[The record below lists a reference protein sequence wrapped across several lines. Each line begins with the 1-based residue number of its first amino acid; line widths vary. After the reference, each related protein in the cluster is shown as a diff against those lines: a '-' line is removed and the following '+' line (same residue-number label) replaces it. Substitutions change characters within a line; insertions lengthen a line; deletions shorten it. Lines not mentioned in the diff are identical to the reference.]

1 MWKGSEKGEIK
12 REKEK
17 EVWMMGGRK
26 VQKRKGHISERRR
39 RAPRKDPRRRRR
51 NSDRGGEAHEGRECQ
66 SL

>member
-26 VQKRKGHISERRR
+26 VQKRKGHISERRG
-39 RAPRKDPRRRRR
+39 APRKDPRRRRR
-51 NSDRGGEAHEGRECQ
+51 SSDRGGEAHGGRECQ